1 MNEEKQFAADPKPA
15 FEEQIALYEQRI
27 YNVCLRMMRHPQDA
41 MDMTQETFLKAWRAW
56 SGFRGQSAVGT
67 WLHRVAVNT
76 CLDELRRRKKIRRVS
91 LQELQESGWEP
102 SDEEA
107 LNVAARLADKELV
120 REALQR
126 LRADHRTV
134 IVLRDM
140 EGYSYDEIALLLR
153 CPVGTVRSRLSRG
166 RSELMKILGSAE
178 QNQDNF
184 VQTGKGGT
192 AK

>member
-126 LRADHRTV
+126 LGADHRTV

-166 RSELMKILGSAE
+166 RSELMKLLGSAE

>member
-166 RSELMKILGSAE
+166 RSELMKLLGSAE